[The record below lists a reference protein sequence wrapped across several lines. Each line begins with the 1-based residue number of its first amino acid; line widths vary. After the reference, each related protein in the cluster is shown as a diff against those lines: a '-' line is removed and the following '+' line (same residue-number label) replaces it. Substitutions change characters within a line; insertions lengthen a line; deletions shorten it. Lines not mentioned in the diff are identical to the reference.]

1 MLNSTSWSYKDGV
14 YCRRESTEA
23 LALDDFFS
31 HSASNDK
38 DFGNLIYQ
46 GAEAKVWKN
55 VTALV
60 DCSIVIK
67 ARLKKGYRVNALDY
81 KINKARILK
90 EAKCLLKCEE
100 NGILVPIVY
109 LIDTRA
115 NKIFMSFCNGQSL
128 KSVLYQR
135 QMMSTYVF
143 QVAPFFQSLGR
154 ILAKMHQL
162 GITHGDL
169 TTSNIMIIAKENK

>member
-1 MLNSTSWSYKDGV
+1 M
-14 YCRRESTEA
+14 
-23 LALDDFFS
+23 
-31 HSASNDK
+31 
-38 DFGNLIYQ
+38 
-46 GAEAKVWKN
+46 
-55 VTALV
+55 
-60 DCSIVIK
+60 
-67 ARLKKGYRVNALDY
+67 
-81 KINKARILK
+81 
-90 EAKCLLKCEE
+90 
-100 NGILVPIVY
+100 VPIVY

-135 QMMSTYVF
+135 QLMSTYVF

-169 TTSNIMIIAKENK
+169 TTSNIMIIAKENKTYGNEQCDDVAIGLEEIMLIDFGLGSVSSSIEDQAVDLYVLEKTLTASHKNSIELMNTLLHTYENYSSKSCDVIRRLESVRLRGGKRDTFG